1 MRHLLD
7 THTLLWYVLDDP
19 QLSATAKQA
28 ILDPANDILVSPA
41 SFWEIAIK
49 VSIGKYTLAGTH
61 EQFVD
66 ECLHRY
72 RFTVLPV
79 EPAHTSRVAVLP
91 YFRHHKDPFDRM
103 LVAQVLTEGIPLIS
117 ADDKLD
123 AYGITRVW

>member
-1 MRHLLD
+1 VRHLLD

-79 EPAHTSRVAVLP
+79 EPAHTSSTPTASPASGSSWNRRGVQAANARVSLASG
-91 YFRHHKDPFDRM
+91 M
-103 LVAQVLTEGIPLIS
+103 
-117 ADDKLD
+117 
-123 AYGITRVW
+123 